1 MWGGLSVL
9 ASLMAFVCIGFML
22 GKKARSETTE
32 PLSFQL
38 ALLDGSSLQDQLT
51 QGVSRDS

>member
-38 ALLDGSSLQDQLT
+38 ALLEGASLQDQLT